1 MEMRAILIIALI
13 FFCSCK
19 RDRSKYENATTEE
32 CTSVNY
38 HSNEI
43 TIIGSPDT
51 SVLISTPPISPQQ
64 LQSKIV
70 SLPASIPSIIL
81 RRKAYTTSY
90 NSETHNPNWVAWHL
104 TAEHVDGEI
113 PRLRYFIEDEQVPTP
128 RATNEDYKG
137 SGWSRGHMCPAG
149 DNKWDEVAMRESNLL
164 TNICPQHSSL
174 NSGLWNVIERDC
186 RKWAKKY
193 GEVYWM
199 QYVNYQ
205 TGDTGYLYSSAP
217 DSCIRYSFEVIGH
230 DLPYSE
236 DMNREIEFNFYRQDI
251 DAMKEHNRFALFR
264 ITAETKSSRLRLANL
279 IDQGLKMAPRGSL
292 KLSNK
297 DYLDLKK
304 YIEKNF

>member
-38 HSNEI
+38 PSNEI

-186 RKWAKKY
+186 RKWAKRY
-193 GEVYWM
+193 ENLYIVCGPVYLNRKHETIGSNKVVVPEAFYKVILRLTPEPAAIGFVVRNNEGKKKKD
-199 QYVNYQ
+199 QFVN
-205 TGDTGYLYSSAP
+205 TVD
-217 DSCIRYSFEVIGH
+217 DVE
-230 DLPYSE
+230 
-236 DMNREIEFNFYRQDI
+236 
-251 DAMKEHNRFALFR
+251 R
-264 ITAETKSSRLRLANL
+264 ITGFDFFSALP
-279 IDQGLKMAPRGSL
+279 D
-292 KLSNK
+292 
-297 DYLDLKK
+297 D
-304 YIEKNF
+304 IENRVESQADINDWK

>member
-149 DNKWDEVAMRESNLL
+149 DNKWDKEAMRESNLL

-186 RKWAKKY
+186 RKWAKRY
-193 GEVYWM
+193 EDLYIVCGPVY
-199 QYVNYQ
+199 
-205 TGDTGYLYSSAP
+205 L
-217 DSCIRYSFEVIGH
+217 
-230 DLPYSE
+230 
-236 DMNREIEFNFYRQDI
+236 NREHETIGLNKVVVPEAFYKVILRLTPEPAAIGFVVRNNEGKKKKDQFVNTVD
-251 DAMKEHNRFALFR
+251 DVER
-264 ITAETKSSRLRLANL
+264 ITG
-279 IDQGLKMAPRGSL
+279 IDFFSALPDDIE
-292 KLSNK
+292 NK
-297 DYLDLKK
+297 VESQADINDWK
-304 YIEKNF
+304 

>member
-51 SVLISTPPISPQQ
+51 SVLISTLPISPQQ

-186 RKWAKKY
+186 RKWAKRY
-193 GEVYWM
+193 EDLYIVCGPVY
-199 QYVNYQ
+199 
-205 TGDTGYLYSSAP
+205 L
-217 DSCIRYSFEVIGH
+217 
-230 DLPYSE
+230 
-236 DMNREIEFNFYRQDI
+236 NREHETIGLNKVVVPEAFYKVILRLTPEPAAIGFVVRNNEGKKKKDQFVNTVD
-251 DAMKEHNRFALFR
+251 DVER
-264 ITAETKSSRLRLANL
+264 ITG
-279 IDQGLKMAPRGSL
+279 IDFFSALPDDIE
-292 KLSNK
+292 NK
-297 DYLDLKK
+297 VEAKADINDWK
-304 YIEKNF
+304 

>member
-128 RATNEDYKG
+128 RTTNEDYKG

-186 RKWAKKY
+186 RKWAKRY
-193 GEVYWM
+193 ENLYIVCGPVYLNRKHETIGSNKVVVPEAFYKVILRLTPEPVAIGFVVRNNEGKKKKD
-199 QYVNYQ
+199 QFVNSV
-205 TGDTGYLYSSAP
+205 D
-217 DSCIRYSFEVIGH
+217 DVE
-230 DLPYSE
+230 
-236 DMNREIEFNFYRQDI
+236 
-251 DAMKEHNRFALFR
+251 R
-264 ITAETKSSRLRLANL
+264 ITGFDFFSALPDDIE
-279 IDQGLKMAPRGSL
+279 
-292 KLSNK
+292 NK
-297 DYLDLKK
+297 VESQADINDWK
-304 YIEKNF
+304 